1 MTHTASASSEKADA
15 AQQAIMAWKMRLM
28 LYMGTFSKSLAS
40 LGGYMAASSHVSDFV
55 RHSSRPFIF
64 SASTPPA
71 NCAAALASLRELESP
86 PKLVTRLQQNALY
99 LRRRL
104 EDENIKMRPSNGN
117 IIPIIP
123 IYTYEPFE
131 TLKIAKEL
139 YINAGVYAKSSL
151 PPATAP
157 HECLLRTSLMSTH
170 TYELIDEAV
179 GIMGDVLARHDL
191 L

>member
-123 IYTYEPFE
+123 IYT
-131 TLKIAKEL
+131 
-139 YINAGVYAKSSL
+139 INAGVYAKSSL